1 MTLIALDTS
10 YVQNLSFVFC
20 VIDPFFFLPNFHKII
35 LLNLCTASCFSNQS
49 KEAFADWARHDDAQD
64 HFCELDGETQGSG
77 PAVAGM
83 VEGR

>member
-10 YVQNLSFVFC
+10 YVQNLSFGFC
-20 VIDPFFFLPNFHKII
+20 VTDIFFLPNFHKII

-64 HFCELDGETQGSG
+64 HFCELDGETLGRD
-77 PAVAGM
+77 AGM
-83 VEGR
+83 VDGR